1 MSYSTL
7 HGIEETE
14 GGVCIRVYASPR
26 ASANSI
32 LGLHNG
38 EVKVALA
45 APPVEGA
52 ANRALVEFLA
62 KKLGVSK
69 GAVAI
74 VSGETSRHKMVQIE
88 GIDAETVFGKL
99 GLGGE

>member
-1 MSYSTL
+1 MPDPSL
-7 HGIEETE
+7 PGIERTE

-38 EVKVALA
+38 EVKVALV

-52 ANRALVEFLA
+52 ANRALIEFLA
-62 KKLGVSK
+62 KKLGVPR
-69 GAVAI
+69 GAVTLI
-74 VSGETSRHKMVQIE
+74 SGETSRHKRVQVE
-88 GIDAETVFGKL
+88 GIDTQTALSKL
-99 GLGGE
+99 GLADM